1 MGTAFSSRNFG
12 QTALSSLVDQAHPSF
27 SSVWTVHKHVKRL
40 LASLPSL
47 LQIYL
52 SQVFIQQDDAVSESH
67 IPVTGSLAGVDDD
80 KQYRRR
86 SGIDARSASSSL
98 KDRKINPR
106 HSDDFVIGA
115 FNNSSNSSQ
124 ENVQTYNSSEKH
136 ISSDYVLRV
145 SNSSIHSKSSTSN
158 VSSGNLTS
166 SDNSTLTSSTTY
178 NVGDNSSVGNSQTK
192 TSTSTNS
199 TLANVF
205 ASNAMKQNNLYLLNT
220 SLGFLPDDG
229 SSGGSRTTM
238 AQLNA
243 ALGSRSAGYGWYAQA
258 TSGTTFDGSQLLAV
272 IDDVKACNCV
282 FQPAVM
288 PTGGWKGLTESD
300 NSQAVAITFSP
311 FYQTD
316 GTYQG
321 TADDFK
327 KGWAAV
333 AAAVKSIAPEV
344 QMWWTPNVASAENY
358 AQYEPGDLST
368 VDLVGV
374 DYYPKELS
382 GSDFV
387 DTMQAFHDKYAVD
400 GRMFAIGET
409 GLGWAGSI
417 DDKFKWL
424 AEIVAAK
431 SSMPQFLS
439 MSWFNFQKEYDYKVA
454 GESSLNQKFI
464 SLIAS

>member
-1 MGTAFSSRNFG
+1 M
-12 QTALSSLVDQAHPSF
+12 
-27 SSVWTVHKHVKRL
+27 L
-40 LASLPSL
+40 LASHTSRSQVLLPALMMISNIVVDQVWTLDLRALPSR
-47 LQIYL
+47 IERSTHDSKL
-52 SQVFIQQDDAVSESH
+52 SRRSYQRHRVVRARADNQSSASESTS
-67 IPVTGSLAGVDDD
+67 PCVT
-80 KQYRRR
+80 
-86 SGIDARSASSSL
+86 
-98 KDRKINPR
+98 RKR
-106 HSDDFVIGA
+106 SDDFVIGA

-136 ISSDYVLRV
+136 ISSDYVIRV

-205 ASNAMKQNNLYLLNT
+205 ASNAMKQNNLY
-220 SLGFLPDDG
+220 LGFLPDDG

-288 PTGGWKGLTESD
+288 PTGGWKGLTEND
-300 NSQAVAITFSP
+300 NSQAVAIAKVMKQFTDEGIPVWLRFAHEMNY
-311 FYQTD
+311 YQTD

-358 AQYEPGDLST
+358 AQYEPDDLST